1 MVVGLEVVILNEWK
15 EPPGRAKGNKLARK
29 WNN

>member
-1 MVVGLEVVILNEWK
+1 MVVGLEVAILNEWK